1 MSEKPI
7 RCMTA
12 KVPISDTGTAI
23 RGMSEARQLRRNTT
37 TTITTRKIASNK
49 VVATV
54 SSEAR
59 TKTVGS

>member
-1 MSEKPI
+1 
-7 RCMTA
+7 MTA